1 MRWRKLS
8 PRIQNAHNLVR
19 LGFMERSWDW
29 CWGRG
34 SVTPSIKHLA
44 TQPSWVSESQGTVM
58 RLHLKSQGGRYL
70 QNSTWGWPL
79 AFTCSCTCDDKD
91 WPLPLLPWRDRDS
104 TFTPNQDQARSQLR
118 WEGEEGDFVTGRK
131 LIQSHRSEKQHSEL
145 PKPSHGAQRAS
156 LASASVFTEGDFG
169 LLVLCKRLLN
179 SRSSQC
185 LFRELLDLSRS
196 HKITQ
201 TLGA

>member
-1 MRWRKLS
+1 MNLKAQWWGSISKVKEEGTC
-8 PRIQNAHNLVR
+8 RIAPEVDL
-19 LGFMERSWDW
+19 W
-29 CWGRG
+29 
-34 SVTPSIKHLA
+34 PSHALARVMIK
-44 TQPSWVSESQGTVM
+44 T
-58 RLHLKSQGGRYL
+58 
-70 QNSTWGWPL
+70 
-79 AFTCSCTCDDKD
+79 D
-91 WPLPLLPWRDRDS
+91 PLPLLPWRDRDS

-118 WEGEEGDFVTGRK
+118 WEEEEGDFVTGRK

-156 LASASVFTEGDFG
+156 LASASVFTERDFG